1 MRWIPTNKKLK
12 HFDKLWRIM
21 TDENFDE
28 CTFTELAFKFSLRS
42 PVAVRN
48 QQIAEE
54 ISIMFTFISLKVIN
68 LLLISLLPFQIAL
81 SP

>member
-48 QQIAEE
+48 QPN
-54 ISIMFTFISLKVIN
+54 S
-68 LLLISLLPFQIAL
+68 
-81 SP
+81 